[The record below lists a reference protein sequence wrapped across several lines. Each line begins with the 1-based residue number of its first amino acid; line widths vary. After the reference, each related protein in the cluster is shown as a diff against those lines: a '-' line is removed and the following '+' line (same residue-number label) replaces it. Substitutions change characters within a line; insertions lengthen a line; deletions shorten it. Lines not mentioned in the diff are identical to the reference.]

1 MVQTHLPSVRQHTDP
16 TFFPGYT
23 VLGMQENIK
32 ESRSLIDHAQSDFF
46 NSKEL
51 IAMSSTRR
59 EEYIEKIKLQLDEA
73 NLKMNE
79 LEAKAQ
85 QAKADAREK
94 YDEEMVKLRQKSDL
108 ATAKLEELKAAGEDS
123 WDAMVAEME
132 KIRAAF
138 VHSFNYFK
146 SQV

>member
-1 MVQTHLPSVRQHTDP
+1 
-16 TFFPGYT
+16 
-23 VLGMQENIK
+23 MQENIK
-32 ESRSLIDHAQSDFF
+32 ERRSLIDHAQSDFF

-51 IAMSSTRR
+51 IAMSSTKR

-73 NLKMNE
+73 NVKMSE

-94 YDEEMVKLRQKSDL
+94 YDEEMGKLRQKSDL
-108 ATAKLEELKAAGEDS
+108 AMAKLEELKAAGEDS

-132 KIRAAF
+132 KIREAF